1 MSEKTLNELY
11 RTVVVMGLE
20 DKVSNVRAKA
30 LKAIKGSKRLYD
42 KVFDKHVEKLK
53 NDSDGEVKELAMTLV
68 KV

>member
-1 MSEKTLNELY
+1 
-11 RTVVVMGLE
+11 MGLG

-68 KV
+68 KVWERDKEGSL